1 MQAPPLQSQ
10 MLADIAIPSKPAR
23 STCSLYGRPGSNTA
37 CDTACHS
44 DDWGSQCSKAPL
56 LEIPV
61 NNNCASGF
69 EHRACQASQS
79 GKAGVALFGKFGLG
93 RLPRQEGPSNCKR
106 DSNGTLKQGP
116 CSGRGASTSSG
127 GNPISSIKQHSAAHQ
142 ARDLAHDQIVRRPQ
156 GRDVQDV
163 SEPVVLPKHGHLVSI
178 AGQQGRCQHAE
189 ADSRMKQAATAGQ
202 ATGSHKASSST
213 ADRRKALMKAIVR
226 TTPTRAP
233 SMPLEA
239 DQPSGSSAG
248 KTHNSQPQCE
258 GRDTMHMQSFS
269 ALDAMSAQIKQ
280 PPRGQ
285 SHITGGPVLPTCGLE
300 PRLKSDRENP
310 SIAES
315 CKAVPAYVSAMRQVA
330 PHTQPGTK
338 DAAGA
343 SLGSAGTR
351 VVRRSLLSQPD
362 FC

>member
-1 MQAPPLQSQ
+1 MQAPPLQPQ
-10 MLADIAIPSKPAR
+10 LLADIAIPGKPAR
-23 STCSLYGRPGSNTA
+23 SACSLYGCTGSNTA

-44 DDWGSQCSKAPL
+44 DDWGSQCSKAAL

-79 GKAGVALFGKFGLG
+79 GKAGVALFGKVGLG
-93 RLPRQEGPSNCKR
+93 LSARQEGPSNCKR

-116 CSGRGASTSSG
+116 CSGRVANTSSG

-142 ARDLAHDQIVRRPQ
+142 ATDLAQDQIVKRPQ
-156 GRDVQDV
+156 GRDVQNV

-202 ATGSHKASSST
+202 ARGSHKASNST

-239 DQPSGSSAG
+239 DQPNGSGAAKTQASS
-248 KTHNSQPQCE
+248 SQPQC
-258 GRDTMHMQSFS
+258 DTMHIQSFS
-269 ALDAMSAQIKQ
+269 ALDAMFAQIKQ

-285 SHITGGPVLPTCGLE
+285 PHITGGPVLPTCGLE
-300 PRLKSDRENP
+300 PRLKSDWGNP

-315 CKAVPAYVSAMRQVA
+315 CKAVPTYVSAMRQVA

-338 DAAGA
+338 DAAGV